1 MRPKASALGH
11 ADFLAANLPADFGLV
26 KGAGWGLARS
36 RCLCNDDTARAA
48 LRYPPAG
55 AYRSRR
61 TRCGGD
67 RAEACG
73 EPCREDTRTYVR
85 IASDRRR
92 LLRRAPSMG
101 VHPQNPC
108 GRPVASE
115 GSADPQA
122 PPLVGRTGPP
132 PDTWAIRR
140 ADSVA
145 RGTGVL
151 HLLPPAYAGGVGE
164 SGERLTPT
172 AAGKSGL
179 RASVNPR
186 LKLGAGSLAR
196 GVTSDPNGQATRTLK
211 P

>member
-1 MRPKASALGH
+1 MPTFWPRIYPQTLDSSRAPDGGWLGAGASATMTRRGPPSAIRQPALTAPG
-11 ADFLAANLPADFGLV
+11 ARGAEVTERRLAANH
-26 KGAGWGLARS
+26 AG
-36 RCLCNDDTARAA
+36 N
-48 LRYPPAG
+48 
-55 AYRSRR
+55 
-61 TRCGGD
+61 
-67 RAEACG
+67 
-73 EPCREDTRTYVR
+73 TRTYVR